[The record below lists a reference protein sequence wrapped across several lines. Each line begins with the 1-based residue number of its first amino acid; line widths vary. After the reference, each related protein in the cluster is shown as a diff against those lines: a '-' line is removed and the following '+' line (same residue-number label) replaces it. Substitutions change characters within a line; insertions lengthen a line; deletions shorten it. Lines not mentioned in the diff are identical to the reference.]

1 LAADKITAAG
11 ISFMEEDRVARDYE
25 LGIFHRIPPSE
36 ENIHFVIGRS
46 CRCGPTLEI
55 VDENTVIVDH
65 KRIAVLEAGLPN

>member
-1 LAADKITAAG
+1 
-11 ISFMEEDRVARDYE
+11 MEEDRVAKDYE

-55 VDENTVIVDH
+55 IDEKTVIVDH
-65 KRIAVLEAGLPN
+65 KRIAVMEAGHPH